1 MNSYC
6 DLKTFKSYF
15 QITDTTYDVDL
26 LQKLVDGSRDVEK
39 DMARFFYSYLGT
51 RYFATGRFQ
60 AKKRI
65 TIDDLQ
71 SYTEVAIDIDG
82 SGNFITLDLAKTIPD
97 AFLLDQQQETNKTP
111 YIYLEANP
119 NGAYPVWGEAV
130 RRGVKITGVWGYGN
144 DWPAPAYDSLGDTVQ
159 DNPMTAGQLTMLVS
173 SASLVSPGQT
183 LRADL
188 EQMYVSAFDT
198 GTKIATVKR
207 AMNGTTAAAHL
218 QNTVLYIYRYP
229 EPITHAVQI
238 YAAREWRRRQSA
250 YSNRIENPIL
260 GTVEVFKDKDPS
272 YMSVVKAYRRPRF
285 GRVM

>member
-1 MNSYC
+1 MNAYC

-15 QITDTTYDVDL
+15 QLTETTYDVDL
-26 LQKLVDGSRDVEK
+26 LQKLEDGSRDVEK
-39 DMARFFYSYLGT
+39 DMARLFYSYVGT
-51 RYFATGRFQ
+51 RYFGTGRFQ
-60 AKKRI
+60 AKRRI

-71 SYTEVAIDIDG
+71 SASEVAIDIDG

-97 AFLLDQQQETNKTP
+97 AFLLDQQQQMNRTP

-119 NGAYPVWGEAV
+119 NGAYAEWGEAI

-144 DWPAPAYDSLGDTVQ
+144 DWPAQATESLGDVVK
-159 DNPMTAGQLTMLVS
+159 DNPMTAVQLTMLVN
-173 SASLVSPGQT
+173 AADKVSPGQT
-183 LRADL
+183 LLADT
-188 EQMYVSAFDT
+188 EQLYVSAFDT
-198 GTKIATVKR
+198 GTKIATVLR
-207 AMNGTTAAAHL
+207 GVNGTTAAAHL
-218 QNTVLYIYRYP
+218 QNTVLYVYRYP
-229 EPITHAVQI
+229 GPITHAVQI